1 MKKFMPRRSR
11 RISNTLTTG
20 YNGAGTTNDFNA
32 TQVTGWSSL
41 SPYYSNNFLYK
52 YQVYANLY
60 ETSWEARK
68 IIDIPVD
75 DAMRKPTIIE
85 GLPLAVEQRVRDT
98 WEAMA
103 VDRQLRRA
111 MKQERL
117 LGGAVLLAIMELQ
130 NGEKL
135 DTPLNNKNILQGD
148 FKALNVV
155 DVSKLSRTRTHWN
168 PFAEDYDR
176 IASLSIDGV
185 EVDASRMVV
194 FDGNSLFGRNTQ
206 RILQNFRYNPLGFG
220 ESKLAPLYD
229 TIIRALGTQQ
239 AAFQLISRASSL
251 VLMVNNLRDL
261 KALDGN
267 SGAEAALVEMGRQLS
282 IYNNAVVSGKDIQFE
297 NISASFGSV
306 PELLLSYMQF
316 IAAGYDIPISRFMG
330 EAAKGLNASGEG
342 DSRNYYDMVDSIIS
356 QTRKPAERKIL
367 DWIGISLYGYSAWKT
382 LSKELTLDYEPLWN
396 LDAVQQATRDEI
408 IVRMIVSMYQAQMIS
423 AESAIAELKARELF
437 ETDME
442 AEQAL
447 MQPALDESGLM
458 DGKNGYPDYGQND
471 QKPQT
476 EPTA

>member
-1 MKKFMPRRSR
+1 MKKFMPRRAR
-11 RISNTLTTG
+11 QISNTLTTG

-52 YQVYANLY
+52 YQIYANLY

-68 IIDIPVD
+68 IIDIPID

-85 GLPLAVEQRVRDT
+85 GLPPAVEKRIKNA
-98 WEAMA
+98 WEAYSI
-103 VDRQLRRA
+103 DRQLRRA

-117 LGGAVLLAIMELQ
+117 LGGAVLLAIMNLQ
-130 NGEKL
+130 NGEQL
-135 DTPLNNKNILQGD
+135 DTPLSNKNILPGD

-168 PFAEDYDR
+168 PFAEDYDK
-176 IASLSIDGV
+176 ISSLSIDGI

-194 FDGNSLFGRNTQ
+194 FDGNSLFGRNSQ
-206 RILQNFRYNPLGFG
+206 RIMQNFKYNPLGFG

-251 VLMVNNLRDL
+251 VIMVNNLRDL
-261 KALDGN
+261 KALDGSGTVEN
-267 SGAEAALVEMGRQLS
+267 SLVELGRQLS
-282 IYNNAVVSGKDIQFE
+282 IYNNAIVSGKDVQLE
-297 NISASFGSV
+297 NITASFGSV

-316 IAAGYDIPISRFMG
+316 IAAGSDIPISRFMG

-342 DSRNYYDMVDSIIS
+342 DSRNYYDMVDSIIAN
-356 QTRKPAERKIL
+356 TRKPAERKIL
-367 DWIGISLYGYSAWKT
+367 DWIGISLYGYAAWKE
-382 LSKELTLDYEPLWN
+382 LSKELVLDYEPLWN

-408 IVRMIVSMYQAQMIS
+408 IVRMITSMYQAQMIS
-423 AESAIAELKARELF
+423 AESAVAELKARELF

-442 AEQAL
+442 AEQAI
-447 MQPALDESGLM
+447 MQPGLDESGLM
-458 DGKNGYPDYGQND
+458 GGGNGYPDYGTSD
-471 QKPQT
+471 KDPQANA
-476 EPTA
+476 TA